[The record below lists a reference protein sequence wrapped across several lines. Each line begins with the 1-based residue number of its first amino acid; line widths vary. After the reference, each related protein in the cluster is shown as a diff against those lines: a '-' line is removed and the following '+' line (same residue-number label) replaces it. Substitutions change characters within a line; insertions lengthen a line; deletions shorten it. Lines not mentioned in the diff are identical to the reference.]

1 MTQSQKLRKWHF
13 TLWKLELERPETK
26 SIAPVKRSVRFPRPE
41 DLHSF
46 TTPELRDGSSSRT
59 CSHPAKSAP
68 STPLSTAW
76 HSAAQSPPNPF
87 RYGIAEF
94 GTRYFTERR
103 ELGILNI
110 GPPGAVRVDTTEYAL
125 DSLDCLYIG
134 KGEED
139 IVFLPTGP
147 CPPVFYFLSCPAH
160 QAYPTQKIARDHAR
174 HEPIGQALSASKQ
187 TIHKY
192 IHPGSAQSCQFVMGL
207 TELEPG
213 SVWNTMPPHTHSRRT
228 EIYLYFNMGE
238 GIAVHLMGPPQS
250 TRSLIVRDR
259 EAVLSP
265 DWSIHCAAGTSSYAF
280 IWGMAGENQDFSDM
294 DPVSL
299 KDLMW
304 QH

>member
-1 MTQSQKLRKWHF
+1 M
-13 TLWKLELERPETK
+13 KLELDDPETN
-26 SIAPVKRSVRFPRPE
+26 SIAPANRSIRFPRPE
-41 DLHSF
+41 DLHSLS
-46 TTPELRDGSSSRT
+46 TPELRDSFLVTDLFAPGEVRT
-59 CSHPAKSAP
+59 VYTALDRLALGGAVPTAP
-68 STPLSTAW
+68 LPL
-76 HSAAQSPPNPF
+76 
-87 RYGIAEF
+87 RGIAEF

-110 GPPGAVRVDTTEYAL
+110 GPPGAIRVHTTEYPL

-147 CPPVFYFLSCPAH
+147 RPPVFYLLSCPAH
-160 QAYPTQKIARDHAR
+160 QACPTRKIARDEAR
-174 HEPIGQALSASKQ
+174 PEAIGQALSASKR

-192 IHPGSAQSCQFVMGL
+192 IHPGGAQSCQLVMGL

-228 EIYLYFNMGE
+228 EIYLYFSLGE
-238 GIAVHLMGPPQS
+238 AIAVHLMGPPQS

-259 EAVLSP
+259 QAVLSP

-299 KDLMW
+299 KDLM
-304 QH
+304 